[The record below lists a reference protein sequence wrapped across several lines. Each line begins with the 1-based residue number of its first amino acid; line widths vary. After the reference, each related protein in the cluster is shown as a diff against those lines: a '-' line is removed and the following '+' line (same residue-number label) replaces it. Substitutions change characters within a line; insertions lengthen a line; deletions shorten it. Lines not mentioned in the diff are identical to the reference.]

1 MLTFPHQV
9 YVLGNQTVVTK
20 RPSLGES
27 HLGEE
32 AQAKGVLSLPRIS
45 CRSKD
50 RLVKNA
56 PAYRISSGSSCRTG
70 SGAALDRG
78 SSGGIGTG
86 SSPGFTTNTHPDL
99 PPEWFTHAL
108 AGELRESLGLELFN
122 FDLIRTDSCAVLS
135 RSASRGCSGSS
146 IADESATLT
155 TSSSSGTPADA
166 EDPHYYV
173 IDINYFPGVDKIP
186 TFENIFVE
194 FLATACREKRESCG
208 RSESPA
214 Q

>member
-1 MLTFPHQV
+1 M
-9 YVLGNQTVVTK
+9 VTK

-56 PAYRISSGSSCRTG
+56 PAYRISSGSNCRSTPGSRANSALGFRSSVPG
-70 SGAALDRG
+70 SGLDTPGRG
-78 SSGGIGTG
+78 SSHN
-86 SSPGFTTNTHPDL
+86 SHPDL

-122 FDLIRTDSCAVLS
+122 FDLIQTDSCALLS

-146 IADESATLT
+146 IVEDSSLLLS
-155 TSSSSGTPADA
+155 SSSSGTPADA